1 MKTKILAIILIIVIN
16 VIFLNINVV
25 QADGMA
31 DVITGGDSFLEAGQ
45 GNIAIDEEKV
55 PDISSSLYNILLILG
70 ICSAVIIA
78 AILGIQFMLGSVE
91 EKAKVKDS
99 LIPFVVGCVVVFGA
113 FGIWKMFVEIGNS
126 VSDKTQ
132 TEIVA
137 DFVRV
142 DGKLYEKGR
151 LYCKNCKSLIS
162 ESSISDG
169 YIQCHQCWK
178 RYNITCHQCG
188 KTLGYNEIVNGKCTG
203 RRNSQC

>member
-99 LIPFVVGCVVVFGA
+99 LIPFVVGCVVIFGA

>member
-99 LIPFVVGCVVVFGA
+99 LIPVVVGCVVVFGA

>member
-45 GNIAIDEEKV
+45 GNIAIDEKKI

>member
-113 FGIWKMFVEIGNS
+113 FGIWKTFVEIGNS